1 MAQFRQEGR
10 VAWIEGPG
18 ELFVVSDLHGNLRDF
33 LRVTEIFERS
43 KNACL
48 LFLGDLFHGPY
59 LTQADWSPYTDVLGD
74 FYYDQSPGLFRA
86 YLQLKARY
94 PDRVKAILG
103 NHEHSHVGGPRVS
116 KFTPDEA
123 FSFEENLTHSE
134 RQDLVMDL
142 SAWPWMVGS
151 RCGVSFTHGAP
162 PPTPFTAASLK
173 AERLYVSNPQE
184 WVQSDQVVLSE
195 LLWRRY
201 SPPED
206 VEVFLGNISGVC
218 QSKQHVVV
226 HGHEPTP
233 AGYQVEHARL
243 FNLSSS
249 FAMRRADKTYLRLSL
264 EESYLNA
271 FEVEACICPM
281 YDGVEIDPLINLAPL
296 PFDEDED
303 EDTLDESS

>member
-1 MAQFRQEGR
+1 MALFRQEGR

-33 LRVTEIFERS
+33 LRIAEIFEQHEG
-43 KNACL
+43 ACL

-59 LTQADWSPYTDVLGD
+59 LTQQDWAPYTDVLGD
-74 FYYDQSPGLFRA
+74 FYYDQSPGLFRG
-86 YLQLKARY
+86 YLELKRRY
-94 PDRVKAILG
+94 PGRVKAILG

-123 FSFEENLTHSE
+123 FSFEENLSLEE
-134 RQDLVMDL
+134 RRALVRDL

-162 PPTPFTAASLK
+162 PPTHFNKQSLN
-173 AERLYVSNPQE
+173 AEKLYVTNPQE
-184 WVQSDQVVLSE
+184 WVQSDVVVLSE

-206 VEVFLGNISGVC
+206 VEVFLDHISSLC
-218 QSKQHVVV
+218 ETKQHVVV

-233 AGYQVEHARL
+233 AGYQVEHTRL

-249 FAMRRADKTYLRLSL
+249 FAMRRPDKTYLRLSL
-264 EESYLNA
+264 DESYLNA
-271 FEVEACICPM
+271 YEVEACICPL
-281 YDGVEIDPLINLAPL
+281 YDGIELDPLINLAPL
-296 PFDEDED
+296 PFEDND
-303 EDTLDESS
+303 DTLDEST